1 MRFVFRLVVAAAHRH
16 HSQQANMAAKLADA
30 LLARDRAA
38 LSRAITLAESRAPR
52 HREAINTMLNAL
64 LPRRA
69 GLRSSLRIGISG
81 PPGAGKS
88 TLIEALGNELLSR
101 GNALAVLAI
110 DPSSSRSG
118 GSILGDKTRMPTLA
132 ADRRAFVR
140 PSPTRGALGGVA
152 RRTEDAILLCECAG
166 YDRVIVETVGVGQSE
181 VAVAGMVDVFVLLVP
196 PAAGDELQGIKR
208 GIMELADIVIVTKAD
223 GPLRAA
229 AGKAASQLRS
239 ALKVMQPRSPHWNTR
254 VLQVSALSQLRAP
267 QPQFD
272 IGGETGDDD
281 ESGSGDGESGSGD
294 APKDGTGDR
303 DGAGARASD
312 STKLDSG
319 PTKLDT
325 GPTKLDSDST
335 KLDSG
340 PTKLDSGRSKRR
352 AAALVE
358 SVATVA
364 DCLDEF
370 QAVMTAAGAHTRRRE
385 AQATLSVRTHALA
398 ALLERLGEEGEV
410 EALVRTLAAQT
421 ARGTLAASQAG
432 ALIAARVLGGG
443 APLRPSLE
451 AAKAIRSDPT

>member
-1 MRFVFRLVVAAAHRH
+1 VLPHTSFTA
-16 HSQQANMAAKLADA
+16 QAKMATKLAEA

-294 APKDGTGDR
+294 APKDGTGAR

-319 PTKLDT
+319 PTKLDS

-451 AAKAIRSDPT
+451 AAKAIRSDLT

>member
-1 MRFVFRLVVAAAHRH
+1 
-16 HSQQANMAAKLADA
+16 MATKLAEA

-281 ESGSGDGESGSGD
+281 ESGSGDGESLSGD
-294 APKDGTGDR
+294 APKDGTGAR

-319 PTKLDT
+319 PTKLDSR
-325 GPTKLDSDST
+325 PTKLDSR
-335 KLDSG
+335 

-410 EALVRTLAAQT
+410 EALVSTLAAQT

>member
-1 MRFVFRLVVAAAHRH
+1 
-16 HSQQANMAAKLADA
+16 MATKLAEA

-294 APKDGTGDR
+294 APKDGTGAR

-312 STKLDSG
+312 S
-319 PTKLDT
+319 
-325 GPTKLDSDST
+325 
-335 KLDSG
+335 
-340 PTKLDSGRSKRR
+340 TKLDSGRSKRR

-410 EALVRTLAAQT
+410 EALVSTLAAQT

>member
-1 MRFVFRLVVAAAHRH
+1 VVCGDACVPGIGCGLARESVSGVGFEVVREVRESSRCAAAH
-16 HSQQANMAAKLADA
+16 HSQQAKMATKLAEA

-272 IGGETGDDD
+272 IGGETGDDG

-294 APKDGTGDR
+294 APKDGTGAR

-312 STKLDSG
+312 S
-319 PTKLDT
+319 
-325 GPTKLDSDST
+325 
-335 KLDSG
+335 
-340 PTKLDSGRSKRR
+340 TKLDSGRSKRR

-410 EALVRTLAAQT
+410 EALVSTLAAQT

>member
-1 MRFVFRLVVAAAHRH
+1 MHKAARLAE
-16 HSQQANMAAKLADA
+16 A

-52 HREAINTMLNAL
+52 HREAIDTMLNAL
-64 LPRRA
+64 LPRRE

-166 YDRVIVETVGVGQSE
+166 YNRVIVETVGVGQSE
-181 VAVAGMVDVFVLLVP
+181 VAVAGMVDVFVLLIP

-239 ALKVMQPRSPHWNTR
+239 ALKVMQPRSPYWNTR

-267 QPQFD
+267 QPLFD
-272 IGGETGDDD
+272 LGGETGDDG
-281 ESGSGDGESGSGD
+281 ESGSDDGESGSGD
-294 APKDGTGDR
+294 APRDGTGDR
-303 DGAGARASD
+303 DGAGARARDATVD
-312 STKLDSG
+312 SVRSG
-319 PTKLDT
+319 
-325 GPTKLDSDST
+325 
-335 KLDSG
+335 
-340 PTKLDSGRSKRR
+340 SGRSGSVRSDSCRPNRR

-370 QAVMTAAGAHTRRRE
+370 EAVMMAAGAHT
-385 AQATLSVRTHALA
+385 LRT
-398 ALLERLGEEGEV
+398 
-410 EALVRTLAAQT
+410 
-421 ARGTLAASQAG
+421 
-432 ALIAARVLGGG
+432 
-443 APLRPSLE
+443 
-451 AAKAIRSDPT
+451 SDDH

>member
-1 MRFVFRLVVAAAHRH
+1 
-16 HSQQANMAAKLADA
+16 MATKLAEA

-229 AGKAASQLRS
+229 ADKAASQLRS

-272 IGGETGDDD
+272 IGGETGDDG
-281 ESGSGDGESGSGD
+281 ESGSGDGESV
-294 APKDGTGDR
+294 
-303 DGAGARASD
+303 ARASD
-312 STKLDSG
+312 S
-319 PTKLDT
+319 
-325 GPTKLDSDST
+325 
-335 KLDSG
+335 
-340 PTKLDSGRSKRR
+340 TKLDSGRSKRR

-370 QAVMTAAGAHTRRRE
+370 QAAMTAAGAHTRRRE

-410 EALVRTLAAQT
+410 EALVSTLAAQT

>member
-1 MRFVFRLVVAAAHRH
+1 
-16 HSQQANMAAKLADA
+16 MATKLAEA

-294 APKDGTGDR
+294 APKDGTGAR

-319 PTKLDT
+319 PTKLDS

-335 KLDSG
+335 KLDNG

-410 EALVRTLAAQT
+410 EALVSTLAAQT

>member
-1 MRFVFRLVVAAAHRH
+1 
-16 HSQQANMAAKLADA
+16 MATKLAEA

-272 IGGETGDDD
+272 IGGETGDDG

-294 APKDGTGDR
+294 GESV
-303 DGAGARASD
+303 ARASD
-312 STKLDSG
+312 S
-319 PTKLDT
+319 
-325 GPTKLDSDST
+325 
-335 KLDSG
+335 
-340 PTKLDSGRSKRR
+340 TKLDSGRSKRR

-370 QAVMTAAGAHTRRRE
+370 QAAMTAAGAHTRRRE

-421 ARGTLAASQAG
+421 ASGTLAASQAG

>member
-1 MRFVFRLVVAAAHRH
+1 
-16 HSQQANMAAKLADA
+16 MATKLAEA

-272 IGGETGDDD
+272 IGGETGDDG
-281 ESGSGDGESGSGD
+281 ESGSGDGESV
-294 APKDGTGDR
+294 
-303 DGAGARASD
+303 ARASD
-312 STKLDSG
+312 S
-319 PTKLDT
+319 
-325 GPTKLDSDST
+325 
-335 KLDSG
+335 
-340 PTKLDSGRSKRR
+340 TKLDSGRSKRR

-410 EALVRTLAAQT
+410 EALVSTLAAQT

>member
-1 MRFVFRLVVAAAHRH
+1 MHKAARLAE
-16 HSQQANMAAKLADA
+16 A

-52 HREAINTMLNAL
+52 HREAIDTMLNAL
-64 LPRRA
+64 LPRRE

-181 VAVAGMVDVFVLLVP
+181 VAVAGMVDVFVLLIP

-239 ALKVMQPRSPHWNTR
+239 ALKVMQPRSPYWNTR

-267 QPQFD
+267 QP
-272 IGGETGDDD
+272 
-281 ESGSGDGESGSGD
+281 
-294 APKDGTGDR
+294 
-303 DGAGARASD
+303 
-312 STKLDSG
+312 
-319 PTKLDT
+319 
-325 GPTKLDSDST
+325 
-335 KLDSG
+335 
-340 PTKLDSGRSKRR
+340 
-352 AAALVE
+352 
-358 SVATVA
+358 
-364 DCLDEF
+364 CL
-370 QAVMTAAGAHTRRRE
+370 
-385 AQATLSVRTHALA
+385 
-398 ALLERLGEEGEV
+398 
-410 EALVRTLAAQT
+410 TLAARRATT
-421 ARGTLAASQAG
+421 ARAG
-432 ALIAARVLGGG
+432 ATTARAGAATRPETALVTETARAPERAMRRWTAYVRAADVRAAYVRTAVVPTGGQRRWSR
-443 APLRPSLE
+443 A
-451 AAKAIRSDPT
+451 

>member
-1 MRFVFRLVVAAAHRH
+1 
-16 HSQQANMAAKLADA
+16 MATKLAEA

-272 IGGETGDDD
+272 IGGETGDDG
-281 ESGSGDGESGSGD
+281 ESGSGDGESV
-294 APKDGTGDR
+294 
-303 DGAGARASD
+303 ARASD
-312 STKLDSG
+312 S
-319 PTKLDT
+319 
-325 GPTKLDSDST
+325 
-335 KLDSG
+335 
-340 PTKLDSGRSKRR
+340 TKLDSGRSKRR

-410 EALVRTLAAQT
+410 EALVSTLAAQT

-451 AAKAIRSDPT
+451 AAKAIRSDLT

>member
-1 MRFVFRLVVAAAHRH
+1 MVCGDACVPGIGCGLARESVSGVGFEVVREVRESSRCAAAH
-16 HSQQANMAAKLADA
+16 HSQQAKMATKLAEA

-272 IGGETGDDD
+272 IGGETGDDG

-294 APKDGTGDR
+294 APKDGTGAR

-312 STKLDSG
+312 S
-319 PTKLDT
+319 
-325 GPTKLDSDST
+325 
-335 KLDSG
+335 
-340 PTKLDSGRSKRR
+340 TKLDSGRSKRR

-410 EALVRTLAAQT
+410 EALVSTLAAQT

>member
-1 MRFVFRLVVAAAHRH
+1 MLQSTNDLKTNFSEGISLKEGVKSF
-16 HSQQANMAAKLADA
+16 SFCWQAKMATKLAEA

-181 VAVAGMVDVFVLLVP
+181 VAVAGMVDVFVLLV
-196 PAAGDELQGIKR
+196 
-208 GIMELADIVIVTKAD
+208 VS
-223 GPLRAA
+223 PL
-229 AGKAASQLRS
+229 
-239 ALKVMQPRSPHWNTR
+239 WTR
-254 VLQVSALSQLRAP
+254 VKSQGASSPYLGHVRDLS
-267 QPQFD
+267 
-272 IGGETGDDD
+272 
-281 ESGSGDGESGSGD
+281 
-294 APKDGTGDR
+294 
-303 DGAGARASD
+303 
-312 STKLDSG
+312 
-319 PTKLDT
+319 
-325 GPTKLDSDST
+325 
-335 KLDSG
+335 
-340 PTKLDSGRSKRR
+340 
-352 AAALVE
+352 
-358 SVATVA
+358 
-364 DCLDEF
+364 
-370 QAVMTAAGAHTRRRE
+370 
-385 AQATLSVRTHALA
+385 
-398 ALLERLGEEGEV
+398 
-410 EALVRTLAAQT
+410 
-421 ARGTLAASQAG
+421 
-432 ALIAARVLGGG
+432 
-443 APLRPSLE
+443 
-451 AAKAIRSDPT
+451 

>member
-1 MRFVFRLVVAAAHRH
+1 
-16 HSQQANMAAKLADA
+16 MATKLAEA

-118 GSILGDKTRMPTLA
+118 GSILGDKTRMQTLA

-272 IGGETGDDD
+272 IGGETGDDG

-294 APKDGTGDR
+294 APKDGTGAR

-319 PTKLDT
+319 PTKLDSDS
-325 GPTKLDSDST
+325 TKLDSDST
-335 KLDSG
+335 KLDNG
-340 PTKLDSGRSKRR
+340 PTKLDCGRSKRR

-410 EALVRTLAAQT
+410 EALVSTLAAQT

>member
-1 MRFVFRLVVAAAHRH
+1 
-16 HSQQANMAAKLADA
+16 MATKLAEA

-294 APKDGTGDR
+294 APKDGTGAR

-319 PTKLDT
+319 PTKLDS

-410 EALVRTLAAQT
+410 EALVSTLAAQT

>member
-1 MRFVFRLVVAAAHRH
+1 MHKAARLAE
-16 HSQQANMAAKLADA
+16 A

-52 HREAINTMLNAL
+52 HREAIDTMLNAL
-64 LPRRA
+64 LPRRE
-69 GLRSSLRIGISG
+69 GLRSLRIGISG

-166 YDRVIVETVGVGQSE
+166 YNRVIVETVGVGQSE
-181 VAVAGMVDVFVLLVP
+181 VAVAGMVDVFVLLIP

-239 ALKVMQPRSPHWNTR
+239 ALKVMQPRSPYWNTR

-267 QPQFD
+267 QPLFD
-272 IGGETGDDD
+272 LGGETGDDG
-281 ESGSGDGESGSGD
+281 ESGSDDGESGSGD
-294 APKDGTGDR
+294 APRDGTGDR
-303 DGAGARASD
+303 DGAGARARDATVD
-312 STKLDSG
+312 SVRSG
-319 PTKLDT
+319 
-325 GPTKLDSDST
+325 
-335 KLDSG
+335 
-340 PTKLDSGRSKRR
+340 SGRSGSVRSDSCRPNRR

-370 QAVMTAAGAHTRRRE
+370 EAVMMAAGEHT
-385 AQATLSVRTHALA
+385 LRTSEDH
-398 ALLERLGEEGEV
+398 
-410 EALVRTLAAQT
+410 
-421 ARGTLAASQAG
+421 
-432 ALIAARVLGGG
+432 
-443 APLRPSLE
+443 
-451 AAKAIRSDPT
+451 

>member
-1 MRFVFRLVVAAAHRH
+1 MGLPLIHTYHLSVKRRAPHII
-16 HSQQANMAAKLADA
+16 HSTANMAARLADA

-281 ESGSGDGESGSGD
+281 ESGSGDGESLSGD
-294 APKDGTGDR
+294 APKDGTGAR

-319 PTKLDT
+319 PTKLDSR
-325 GPTKLDSDST
+325 PTKLDSR
-335 KLDSG
+335 

-410 EALVRTLAAQT
+410 EALVSTLAAQT

>member
-1 MRFVFRLVVAAAHRH
+1 
-16 HSQQANMAAKLADA
+16 MATKLAEA

-294 APKDGTGDR
+294 APKDGTGAR

-319 PTKLDT
+319 PTKLDS